1 VNRNN
6 KNIIILIINFNHF
19 SKDVKRVEEKLL
31 NSKRSL
37 KGKVIKTVNIRDN
50 KVKLYISAIRAE

>member
-1 VNRNN
+1 MNINN
-6 KNIIILIINFNHF
+6 KYFIILIINFNHF

-50 KVKLYISAIRAE
+50 KVQITENQK